1 MTLTIWLTF
10 LTICCLGAMSPG
22 PSVAVVLKQT
32 VSNGRGH
39 GLAASWFHAAGIFLW
54 AVATVSGLAVI
65 VAKSETLFN
74 IITWAGAAYLAWIGI
89 KALMAGKEGP
99 LDVEEASP
107 VSIWKAGVEGGMI
120 SLLNPKIAIFFLALF
135 AQFIEKDASVSD
147 QAIMVM
153 TATLVDGLWYTLVA
167 VILSHGKVLRA
178 VQRRSQGINRVTG
191 VILLMLAVRVVIR

>member
-1 MTLTIWLTF
+1 MTLTTWLTF

-54 AVATVSGLAVI
+54 ATATVSGLAVI
-65 VAKSETLFN
+65 VANSETLFN
-74 IITWAGAAYLAWIGI
+74 IITWVGAAYLAWIGI

-99 LDVEEASP
+99 LDVGEADD
-107 VSIWKAGVEGGMI
+107 VSIWQAGMEGGMI

-135 AQFIEKDASVSD
+135 AQFIEKDASLTD

-167 VILSHGKVLRA
+167 VILSHGRVLRA
-178 VQRRSQGINRVTG
+178 VQKRSEAINRATG
-191 VILLMLAVRVVIR
+191 VVLIMLALRVVIR